1 MVNFGSIGLQRAELG
16 GSACSRPSLRQVS
29 TSAPNLYGENE
40 SSGTPQVRTQVNKI
54 GFEKYK
60 STLLLLLLTA
70 ATLITHGY
78 HPYVEDAEIY
88 LPGVERILNPQLFP
102 VGQEFFKSHASM
114 TLFPNLVAGS
124 LRVTHLPFETG
135 LFLWHVASIFLLLLA
150 CWDLSGILFSSAR
163 ARWGAVCLIAGL
175 LTIPVSG
182 TALYIM
188 DQYLNPR
195 NLAAFAAV
203 FAVARTL
210 EKKYVVALV
219 WLIFAACVHPLM
231 WVFPFSFCVLWIVLE
246 KFESQF
252 ARLFAHQTATAP
264 VSLFLLW
271 LPLSQQDSTRYHE
284 AAKLHAY
291 FYIQR
296 WEWYEWLGVV
306 APLLLFWGIE
316 KIARKG
322 QWYMLAHISR
332 AFVIYGI
339 IYLVV
344 ALIVDLPAQFER
356 LARIQPMRSLHLEYL
371 ILFLCLGGL
380 LGEFVLK
387 ERVWRWLVLFV
398 PLCAGMFVAQRA
410 LFPKSAHLE
419 WPIAA
424 PKNPWAQAFV
434 WIRENTPV
442 DAVFALDPGYMR
454 IAGEDE
460 IGFRC
465 LAQRSRLADA
475 VKDNGVVSMFP
486 DVAAKWWAQVQ
497 AQTPWR
503 DFKAADFAQLQ
514 RTTGINWVVLEQPG
528 IPGMSCPY
536 QNNTVQVCRLP

>member
-1 MVNFGSIGLQRAELG
+1 MRALE
-16 GSACSRPSLRQVS
+16 RPRF
-29 TSAPNLYGENE
+29 E
-40 SSGTPQVRTQVNKI
+40 TQVNKT

-60 STLLLLLLTA
+60 ATIFLLLLTSA
-70 ATLITHGY
+70 ALITHGY

-124 LRVTHLPFETG
+124 LRATHLPFETG
-135 LFLWHVASIFLLLLA
+135 LFLWHVASIFLLLLG
-150 CWDLSGILFSSAR
+150 CWELSCILFSNAR
-163 ARWGAVCLIAGL
+163 ARWGAVCLVAGL

-195 NLAAFAAV
+195 NLAAFAGI

-210 EKKYVVALV
+210 EKKYVRALL
-219 WLIFAACVHPLM
+219 WLVFAACVHPLM
-231 WVFPFSFCVLWIVLE
+231 WFFPATFCVLWIVLE
-246 KFESQF
+246 TFQEQIARVF
-252 ARLFAHQTATAP
+252 ADRTVTAP
-264 VSLFLLW
+264 VGLCLLW
-271 LPLSQQDSTRYHE
+271 IPLVQQGSQEYHE

-291 FYIQR
+291 HYIQR

-306 APLLLFWGIE
+306 APLALFWGFE
-316 KIARKG
+316 KIARKQ
-322 QWYMLAHISR
+322 QWSMLARVCR
-332 AFVIYGI
+332 AFAIYGI
-339 IYLVV
+339 IYLVG

-356 LARIQPMRSLHLEYL
+356 VARIQPLRSLHLEYVV
-371 ILFLCLGGL
+371 LFLYVGGL

-387 ERVWRWLVLFV
+387 ERVWRWLALFV
-398 PLCAGMFVAQRA
+398 PLCVGMFVAQRA

-419 WPIAA
+419 WPGRA
-424 PKNPWAQAFV
+424 PRNPWAEAFV

-442 DAVFALDPGYMR
+442 DAVFALDPGYMH

-486 DVAAKWWAQVQ
+486 NLAGEWWAQVQ
-497 AQTPWR
+497 AQSPWQN
-503 DFKAADFAQLQ
+503 FQAANFVQL
-514 RTTGINWVVLEQPG
+514 RRNAGVSWVVLEQPG
-528 IPGMSCPY
+528 VAGMACRY
-536 QNNTVQVCRLP
+536 QNNTVQVCQLQ